1 MSDQK
6 NQKEQEE
13 QEEQEEQKERKDY
26 TKIDLRFEVNK
37 KINSLDITRNN
48 RINMA
53 TRYTNYSEKWK
64 FIFLCLNI
72 EAIFFIVLSLTNNN
86 GIFEKNQFIIYS
98 SSFSIYV
105 ILLQSYINEFN
116 YSGRA
121 LKADYHQLELEDQI
135 LKLKNIMINLNNANQ
150 EPDLSLLHEQYNFI
164 MNNYQITLKN
174 NENHSSIDRK
184 RNEFLSIKKDKK
196 IKWLQRQ
203 FLRIYYNFDFSIHNF
218 TIYINYFVILL
229 VLIILIGGVL

>member
-1 MSDQK
+1 MV
-6 NQKEQEE
+6 N
-13 QEEQEEQKERKDY
+13 RKDY
-26 TKIDLRFEVNK
+26 NQIDLKSEVNK

-64 FIFLCLNI
+64 FVFLCLNI
-72 EAIFFIVLSLTNNN
+72 EAIFFIVLSLTNNS
-86 GIFEKNQFIIYS
+86 GIFEKTHFTIYS
-98 SSFSIYV
+98 SAFSIYV
-105 ILLQSYINEFN
+105 ILLQYHINELN

-135 LKLKNIMINLNNANQ
+135 LKLKNIMLSLNNKDTNL
-150 EPDLSLLHEQYNFI
+150 ELLHEKYNFI
-164 MNNYQITLKN
+164 MNNYQTTLKN
-174 NENHSSIDRK
+174 NENHSAIDRK
-184 RNEFLSIKKDKK
+184 RNEFLIIKDEIINNKSIGFTKK
-196 IKWLQRQ
+196 Q
-203 FLRIYYNFDFSIHNF
+203 FLKIYYNCDFSIHKI